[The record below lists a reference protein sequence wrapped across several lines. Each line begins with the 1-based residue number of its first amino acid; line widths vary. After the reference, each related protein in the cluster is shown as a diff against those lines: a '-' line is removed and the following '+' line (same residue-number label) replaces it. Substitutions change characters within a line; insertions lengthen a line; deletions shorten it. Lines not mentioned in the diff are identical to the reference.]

1 MQAKIRPC
9 MPARQHT
16 KHVRKE
22 EKHII
27 RAPHMRVTYEDHTK
41 ATEVEKKK
49 NKRIPSET
57 HRYVCVRSRHV
68 HHTARADVGSG
79 RVSREA
85 RGGRRFARRCTW
97 LGVGRAVKPAVSSLT
112 CHGPPCAGTGGV
124 REGTPFRPI
133 CPWKRRKSQY
143 YHQQEA
149 NDRTIHRRQ
158 QRGGGGGVPCTAG
171 IAGPPA
177 RGHGTGSPAIICAP
191 LSRSSI
197 AWAVGRAID
206 PGRCRPAHSSVSMDL
221 GSSMEESCMHAQ
233 TRRSRS
239 AKIDRLS
246 IGDFWNDRHMCAS
259 YLT

>member
-133 CPWKRRKSQY
+133 CP
-143 YHQQEA
+143 
-149 NDRTIHRRQ
+149 
-158 QRGGGGGVPCTAG
+158 
-171 IAGPPA
+171 
-177 RGHGTGSPAIICAP
+177 
-191 LSRSSI
+191 
-197 AWAVGRAID
+197 
-206 PGRCRPAHSSVSMDL
+206 
-221 GSSMEESCMHAQ
+221 
-233 TRRSRS
+233 
-239 AKIDRLS
+239 
-246 IGDFWNDRHMCAS
+246 
-259 YLT
+259 